1 MNEEKFS
8 LRELLDQVNVIIGGQ
23 CEDKRLHYICSE
35 VGSLDAYYFGDNLK
49 LKQIIINILGNS
61 VKFTEP
67 PGDITFTVEQTA
79 CTEDKATLRFSMKDT
94 GIGMDKEFLP
104 KLFDAFSQEDSGN
117 TNKYGG
123 SGLGMAITKSFVEM
137 MGGEIRVESEKGH
150 GTTFFVTVTLGR
162 AQKEPASVEKTPVE
176 ALPLAGRHVLIAE
189 DQELNA
195 EVLTDLLELEDI
207 SSEWAENG
215 QRAVDLF
222 SKSAPGHFDAILMD
236 MRMPV
241 MDGLSATKEIRK
253 LGRPDAATIPII
265 ALTANA
271 FSEDVQQ
278 CLQAG
283 MSAHMSKP
291 VDIELLKVKLSE
303 LLSAQQAAMTHSH
316 SAGRE

>member
-1 MNEEKFS
+1 
-8 LRELLDQVNVIIGGQ
+8 
-23 CEDKRLHYICSE
+23 
-35 VGSLDAYYFGDNLK
+35 
-49 LKQIIINILGNS
+49 
-61 VKFTEP
+61 
-67 PGDITFTVEQTA
+67 
-79 CTEDKATLRFSMKDT
+79 MKDT

-195 EVLTDLLELEDI
+195 EALTDLLELEDI

-265 ALTANA
+265 ALTTNA

-303 LLSAQQAAMTHSH
+303 LLSAQQEAMTHSH